1 MRWIWT
7 LAIACI
13 IAATGVRPELE
24 VRDDPTSQQLTA
36 PASLQHLVARPHG
49 HGAPDTRVSLVAAVA
64 ARFALFAPPAHTTLE
79 TWHLRPLR
87 SHLLVDARAR
97 GPPPSI
103 G

>member
-24 VRDDPTSQQLTA
+24 VKGDPTSEHVKA
-36 PASLQHLVARPHG
+36 PAQLQHLVARPHG
-49 HGAPDTRVSLVAAVA
+49 QHAPDTRVSLLATVASP
-64 ARFALFAPPAHTTLE
+64 FALSAPPARTTLA
-79 TWHLRPLR
+79 TWLAGSLR
-87 SHLLVDARAR
+87 SHSLVDARAR